1 VKDKSSFVC
10 GWTIAL
16 KAWSFLKNILVLIRI
31 LWTCS
36 VHELRGLRL
45 MFSAYIKLLLWGRT
59 ISGRKK
65 ACHRW

>member
-1 VKDKSSFVC
+1 
-10 GWTIAL
+10 
-16 KAWSFLKNILVLIRI
+16 
-31 LWTCS
+31 
-36 VHELRGLRL
+36 